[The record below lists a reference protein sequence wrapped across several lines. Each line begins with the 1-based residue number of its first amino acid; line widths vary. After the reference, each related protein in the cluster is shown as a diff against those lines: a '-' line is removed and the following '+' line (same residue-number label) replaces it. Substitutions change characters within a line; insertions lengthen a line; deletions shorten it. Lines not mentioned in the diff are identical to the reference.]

1 MTIPDWAKKI
11 AEDLGFTYS
20 EYSYDWDA
28 EIVRGYNIL
37 PNTDW
42 IPPKKIWGADTA
54 DDEVSLLNII
64 AEEIQKRVESHRE
77 RLVKMDKEMQAI
89 LVKIQALLNDRSG

>member
-1 MTIPDWAKKI
+1 MERAKVKKI
-11 AEDLGFTYS
+11 ADDLGFTYS
-20 EYSYDWDA
+20 EWSYYWDA
-28 EIVRGYNIL
+28 EIVRGYDLI

-42 IPPKKIWGADTA
+42 IPPKKIWGADGA
-54 DDEVSLLNII
+54 EDEVSLLNII
-64 AEEIQKRVESHRE
+64 AEEIQKRVERHRE